1 MYTNRVNLI
10 GFLGKDAE
18 VHNSRHNSSFTTL
31 SLATKRSW
39 RDRES
44 GGFKSET
51 TWHRCVAF
59 GNISNVAAC
68 LSKGAHVQ
76 IEGEIRTRDYTPAGG
91 AKKSITE
98 VRILS
103 LVKLDRAKKPE
114 TTATQGAAA

>member
-1 MYTNRVNLI
+1 MYTNRVNLT

-18 VHNSRHNSSFTTL
+18 VHNTRNNSSFTTL

-39 RDRES
+39 RDREA
-44 GGFKSET
+44 GGFNSET

-59 GNISNVAAC
+59 GNIASVAAR

-76 IEGEIRTRDYTPAGG
+76 IEGEIRTREYSPANGG
-91 AKKSITE
+91 PKKTITE

-103 LVKLDRAKKPE
+103 LVKLDRAKKSEAE
-114 TTATQGAAA
+114 TQEAAA